1 MPPTIGS
8 ASACV
13 DPWDDSFFLG
23 GRRPPANR
31 GGSGRRAV
39 ASAPANQKLRRPAS
53 AAPQNRQP
61 VVVGNVTMSG
71 SRSGEYGRTYKTR
84 PSTAPAGYRRD
95 FAKLNKAAL
104 RSGLVTAKEQMK
116 YREINQG
123 YVKTQTATGRRPR
136 DQAPTLSK
144 DHVYGMPSPKPE
156 SIDNVI
162 TLQAGREWFQTRHA
176 QMLEHRDRQEERAKH
191 YKVGQPLTTRSVM
204 LRRKDPARIMIEAP
218 THKQSKF
225 DIAARPTVSTFRSEG
240 ARDRAL
246 RKQDRE
252 AATHEG
258 TYFMMGIKRNP
269 AGASRNL

>member
-1 MPPTIGS
+1 M
-8 ASACV
+8 
-13 DPWDDSFFLG
+13 
-23 GRRPPANR
+23 
-31 GGSGRRAV
+31 
-39 ASAPANQKLRRPAS
+39 
-53 AAPQNRQP
+53 
-61 VVVGNVTMSG
+61 
-71 SRSGEYGRTYKTR
+71 
-84 PSTAPAGYRRD
+84 
-95 FAKLNKAAL
+95 
-104 RSGLVTAKEQMK
+104 
-116 YREINQG
+116 
-123 YVKTQTATGRRPR
+123 KTQTATGRRPR

-176 QMLEHRDRQEERAKH
+176 QMLEHRGRQEERAKH

-204 LRRKDPARIMIEAP
+204 LRRKDPARTMIEAP

-225 DIAARPTVSTFRSEG
+225 DIAARPTVSTFRFVAPRCYWQLRCATFRVLGSHTELLCCRSEG